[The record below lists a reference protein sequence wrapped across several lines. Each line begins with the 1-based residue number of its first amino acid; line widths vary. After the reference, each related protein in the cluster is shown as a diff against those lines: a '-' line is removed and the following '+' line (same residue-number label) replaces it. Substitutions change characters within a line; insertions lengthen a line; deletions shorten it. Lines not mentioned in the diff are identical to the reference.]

1 MTADDRESSSDGDG
15 SADDGTADDDSGDA
29 DSRDDTAENAGTS
42 EDGSADDDPD
52 DGSSGADADDAV
64 DEPSHVLLLEDDDSL
79 RRLLTHKLES
89 CGYETTALAD
99 GRECWSVLTAEETP
113 DLVLLDV
120 MVPGLDGF
128 RLLGR
133 IRNDDRLADVPII
146 VLTARSRE
154 EDVLKGFDLGADDYV
169 TKPFSPAALV
179 ARVRRLLS

>member
-1 MTADDRESSSDGDG
+1 MTSDDQTRADEGSTAVGSTDAADATDDEPTADDRTDG
-15 SADDGTADDDSGDA
+15 SA
-29 DSRDDTAENAGTS
+29 
-42 EDGSADDDPD
+42 
-52 DGSSGADADDAV
+52 
-64 DEPSHVLLLEDDDSL
+64 HVLLLEDDDSL

-89 CGYETTALAD
+89 SGYETTALSD
-99 GRECWSVLTAEETP
+99 GRKCWAFLNDEETP

-133 IRNDDRLADVPII
+133 IRNDDRLADVPVI
-146 VLTARSRE
+146 VLTARDRE
-154 EDVLKGFDLGADDYV
+154 EDIVKGFDLGADDYV

>member
-1 MTADDRESSSDGDG
+1 MTADDRPPAAADG
-15 SADDGTADDDSGDA
+15 
-29 DSRDDTAENAGTS
+29 
-42 EDGSADDDPD
+42 PVD
-52 DGSSGADADDAV
+52 DGSTEVDPAAADRTNDDA
-64 DEPSHVLLLEDDDSL
+64 SHVLLLEDDDSL
-79 RRLLTHKLES
+79 RRLLTQKLES
-89 CGYETTALAD
+89 SGYETTALSD
-99 GRECWSVLTAEETP
+99 GRECWTFLTEEEPP

-133 IRNDDRLADVPII
+133 IRNDERLADVPVI
-146 VLTARSRE
+146 VLTARGRE